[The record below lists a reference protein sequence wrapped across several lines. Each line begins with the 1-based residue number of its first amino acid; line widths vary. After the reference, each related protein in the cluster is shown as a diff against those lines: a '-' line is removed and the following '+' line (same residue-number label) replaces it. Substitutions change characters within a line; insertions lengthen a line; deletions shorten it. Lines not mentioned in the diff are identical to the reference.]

1 MLRSGAAAPAALP
14 GVVARA
20 SLLARLSAA
29 GGRAVTLVSAPA
41 GSGKTVLLGSWI
53 AAEGLASRTAWVTV
67 DRGEHDAQRFWL
79 LVVEALR
86 AIRGV
91 DDLVER
97 RTAIPEFDGQAFVDR
112 LTAELERLS
121 EPIILVIDDL
131 HELAATDAQR
141 QLETLLARR
150 PPHLRVILATR
161 HDPQLGLHRLRLAGE
176 LAELRG
182 ADLRFTAVETSEL
195 LTASGIA
202 VSDETAA
209 RLQERTEGWA
219 AGLRLAALSLAGRR
233 DTEQF
238 VAEFSGSERTVADYL
253 LAEVLERQ
261 PEAVRILLLRTSILD
276 RVSGPLADR
285 LLGTPGSERILL
297 ALDATNAFVAALD
310 AERAWFRYH
319 QLFADLLR
327 LELRRTSPELLP
339 TLHRAAAEW
348 YVEHGQIVDAVR
360 HLQSA
365 EDWASA
371 ARLLAEHGPS
381 LLLDGHAAT
390 VDTLLAAL
398 PPQAHDDPEVLALLA
413 YRELSGRS
421 RDAAAD
427 YLLLAERRADATPPE
442 ARYRVTL
449 ALASTR
455 LALARRRG
463 DLDTALLEAG
473 PLLEP
478 VEART
483 PRELVLG
490 GDARAVA
497 LMNLAIVELWSSRLP
512 EAERHLEEA
521 LALAR
526 EIERPFVEIACLS
539 YLGLLESRSSF
550 ARARARCEEALQ
562 VAEAHGWAADPV
574 AGMALAALASMDAA
588 QGRFDDARTRLERAT
603 PLLRDELDPAGAMFV
618 HFVQGDVHA
627 GEGQFAEAV
636 EALRSAE
643 RIQRVLA
650 TRTSSPGRYGR
661 PSLDVRAGDTTAA
674 HATLAALGDDERDG
688 AEARLALAALRLVD
702 DAPAEAIATLDE
714 ILSGAVPILR
724 LGIMVQALVVAAAA
738 RHQLGDAT
746 KAAELIEHA
755 LDLAEPDGLVL
766 PFVTTPAPGLVE
778 LLERHPRHETV
789 HAALLSDLIDVLRDP
804 RLRSARADRRPRGGP
819 EQQRAAG
826 PAPAEQLV
834 RQRDRRRA
842 LRLDQH
848 RQDTHAPHLRQARHP
863 PPDGGRGSSA
873 STRAARAI
881 DAAASLTLRRKVIR
895 SGRRALIPTPPTVR
909 AWTSLRPND
918 SSRPGTRWWTCRR
931 TAAARG
937 SSRARVQ
944 SRIPRRDWTAASSAV
959 SP

>member
-1 MLRSGAAAPAALP
+1 MLPTGAAAPAGLR
-14 GVVARA
+14 GVIARP
-20 SLLARLSAA
+20 SLFARLGAVSAQ
-29 GGRAVTLVSAPA
+29 GVTLLSAPA
-41 GSGKTVLLGSWI
+41 GSGKTVLLRSWI

-67 DRGEHDAQRFWL
+67 DRGEHDAQHFWL

-112 LTAELERLS
+112 LVAELEGLG
-121 EPIILVIDDL
+121 EPIILAIDDL
-131 HELAATDAQR
+131 HELPSTDAQR
-141 QLETLLARR
+141 QLESLLARR

-182 ADLRFTAVETSEL
+182 ADLRFTAAETSEL

-233 DTEQF
+233 DTAQF

-261 PEAVRILLLRTSILD
+261 PEEVRTLLLRTSILD

-297 ALDATNAFVAALD
+297 ALDATNAFVAAVD

-339 TLHRAAAEW
+339 TLHRAAAGW

-381 LLLDGHAAT
+381 LVLDGHAAT

-398 PPQAHDDPEVLALLA
+398 PPQAQDDPELLALLA

-421 RDAAAD
+421 HDAAAD

-442 ARYRVTL
+442 ARYRVNL

-473 PLLEP
+473 PFLEP

-497 LMNLAIVELWSSRLP
+497 LMNLAIVELWSSRLQ
-512 EAERHLEEA
+512 EAEWHLEQA

-539 YLGLLESRSSF
+539 YLGLLESRRSF
-550 ARARARCEEALQ
+550 ARARARCEEALRG
-562 VAEAHGWAADPV
+562 AEAHGWGADPV
-574 AGMALAALASMDAA
+574 AGTALAALASMDAA
-588 QGRFDDARTRLERAT
+588 QGRFEDARTRLERAT

-618 HFVQGDVHA
+618 HFVQGDVYG
-627 GEGQFAEAV
+627 GEGKFAEAV
-636 EALRSAE
+636 EALRRAE
-643 RIQRVLA
+643 RLQRVLA
-650 TRTSSPGRYGR
+650 TRHILTGPVRAAIT
-661 PSLDVRAGDTTAA
+661 LMQLRAGDITAA
-674 HATLAALGDDERDG
+674 RATLAALGDEERDG

-714 ILSGAVPILR
+714 ILAGVVPVLR
-724 LGIMVQALVVAAAA
+724 LGIMVQALVVAATA
-738 RHQLGDAT
+738 RHRLGDAT

-766 PFVTTPAPGLVE
+766 PFVTTPAPRLVE
-778 LLERHPRHETV
+778 LLERHPRHETA
-789 HAALLSDLIDVLRDP
+789 HAALLSDLIDVLRGSAPAVRASRPQALAEDLSSSE
-804 RLRSARADRRPRGGP
+804 LRVLRYLPSNLSASEIAAELYVSTSTVKTHMRHIYDKLDTHRRTEAVERARALGLLGPSMPRRP
-819 EQQRAAG
+819 
-826 PAPAEQLV
+826 
-834 RQRDRRRA
+834 
-842 LRLDQH
+842 
-848 RQDTHAPHLRQARHP
+848 
-863 PPDGGRGSSA
+863 
-873 STRAARAI
+873 
-881 DAAASLTLRRKVIR
+881 
-895 SGRRALIPTPPTVR
+895 
-909 AWTSLRPND
+909 
-918 SSRPGTRWWTCRR
+918 
-931 TAAARG
+931 
-937 SSRARVQ
+937 
-944 SRIPRRDWTAASSAV
+944 
-959 SP
+959 